1 MFSRVCTYIRTHQVV
16 YIKCVERFACHL
28 YFDKV
33 AQIFLN
39 KINKNIEF
47 RKTRKQKT
55 RKRFIC
61 KNEFYLVTDI
71 APFSL

>member
-1 MFSRVCTYIRTHQVV
+1 MCTYIRTHQVV

-47 RKTRKQKT
+47 RKTRKQGNK
-55 RKRFIC
+55 KQGKDSFVKMSSI
-61 KNEFYLVTDI
+61 
-71 APFSL
+71 